1 MRVCVCVCVCVCAH
15 VWVSVYSINNSR
27 YFSRGDSVISSL
39 VPRLALQQLQ
49 QLDERLGRGCLL
61 PMTLSQAAAITRFGK
76 NWALWCV
83 LSVQVFV

>member
-1 MRVCVCVCVCVCAH
+1 M
-15 VWVSVYSINNSR
+15 SVYSINNSR

-61 PMTLSQAAAITRFGK
+61 PMTLSQAAVDSEKTG
-76 NWALWCV
+76 LCGV
-83 LSVQVFV
+83 CCLSKSLCNCLSHCNSCHF